1 MSKFIFDRSFS
12 DVERWRT
19 LRDKGWVNMSPT
31 ERKEWLS
38 EIEITPSAA
47 KGMYTHNDLNRVEN
61 GVKEIAELLTKV
73 GYTIPELEIKT
84 DWTYEDTVTKDV
96 MVRYL
101 SNVDKIRGTGVV
113 FKDTPKTP
121 TIDKKLDHLAANDI
135 EKILNDKL
143 NVVNNTINSWWLSG
157 EIISGEV

>member
-1 MSKFIFDRSFS
+1 MSEFIFDRSFS

-19 LRDKGWVNMSPT
+19 LRDKGWENMTPT

-47 KGMYTHNDLNRVEN
+47 KGMYTHNDLNRVES
-61 GVKEIAELLTKV
+61 GVEKIADLLAIAGHKV
-73 GYTIPELEIKT
+73 PEMEIKT
-84 DWTYEDTVTKDV
+84 DWTYKDTMTKEV
-96 MVRYL
+96 MDRYL
-101 SNVDKIRGTGVV
+101 SNVDTIRGISVV

-121 TIDKKLDHLAANDI
+121 TTDKKLDHLAANDI

-143 NVVNNTINSWWLSG
+143 TVVNNTINSWWLSG